1 MSPNGSDYS
10 ERLAPRPRTGR
21 GGGAPKQRMVSRK
34 KSRHSAKEWQF
45 MGAMASRV
53 RDAVKRFCGFATPT
67 KRRTTAHAA
76 RRAGKFWPIEVCL
89 GYWDQTGRE
98 LWKNWKP

>member
-10 ERLAPRPRTGR
+10 QRLATRSSTGR
-21 GGGAPKQRMVSRK
+21 SGSSPQPKKVFPE

-45 MGAMASRV
+45 MGVMESRV
-53 RDAVKRFCGFATPT
+53 RDAVKRFCGSATPT
-67 KRRTTAHAA
+67 KKRTTAHAA
-76 RRAGKFWPIEVCL
+76 RRAGKFWPIEVCP

-98 LWKNWKP
+98 LWTSWKP